1 MSNDQNKINSY
12 PFFEFHHD
20 HDHHHHTMLSEGFAF
35 PIVTDHYNPFMY
47 NLLQQQQ
54 QNPTEFQFQ
63 GYNTLDSPSPCNNTR
78 NSNDLA
84 IEGAAAGGGGG
95 GGGGDSFPLTPNS
108 SASISSQEA
117 GVEEDSSK
125 SKKEVE
131 TRACEEGDAKSKNVK
146 AKEKEGKKQR
156 QARFAFM
163 TKSEVDNLEDGYR
176 WRKYGQKAVK
186 NSPFPR
192 SYYRCTS
199 QKCIVKKRIE
209 RSYQDSSVVIT
220 TYEGQHNHHSPAVI
234 RGSAAAAMLA
244 PSLFSP
250 QPTPAFP
257 TFPPDMFFPPTTQRG
272 QTNPASFYT
281 QLTDSDRHQPPDIPD
296 QYSFLMPGAAMASSF
311 FHKPEP

>member
-1 MSNDQNKINSY
+1 
-12 PFFEFHHD
+12 
-20 HDHHHHTMLSEGFAF
+20 
-35 PIVTDHYNPFMY
+35 MY
-47 NLLQQQQ
+47 NLPQQQH
-54 QNPTEFQFQ
+54 QNPTEFHFQ
-63 GYNTLDSPSPCNNTR
+63 GYNTLDAPPSPCNTTR
-78 NSNDLA
+78 SNDL
-84 IEGAAAGGGGG
+84 AAAGGG
-95 GGGGDSFPLTPNS
+95 DSFRLTPNS

-131 TRACEEGDAKSKNVK
+131 TRAYLDFVCSK
-146 AKEKEGKKQR
+146 AKEKEVKKQR

-192 SYYRCTS
+192 CTS

-209 RSYQDSSVVIT
+209 RSYQDPSVVIT
-220 TYEGQHNHHSPAVI
+220 TYEGQHNHHSPAVV

-250 QPTPAFP
+250 RPTPAFP
-257 TFPPDMFFPPTTQRG
+257 TFPQDMLFPSTNERG
-272 QTNPASFYT
+272 QTSPAAFYT
-281 QLTDSDRHQPPDIPD
+281 QLTDSGHHQPPPPPDIPD
-296 QYSFLMPGAAMASSF
+296 QYSFLMPGAAMTSSF

>member
-1 MSNDQNKINSY
+1 MSNDQNKIINSN

-20 HDHHHHTMLSEGFAF
+20 HESEGFAF

-47 NLLQQQQ
+47 NLPQHHH

-63 GYNTLDSPSPCNNTR
+63 GYNTLDAPPSPCNTTR
-78 NSNDLA
+78 NSNDPA
-84 IEGAAAGGGGG
+84 VEAAAGSGGAGG

-125 SKKEVE
+125 SKKESRIGLV
-131 TRACEEGDAKSKNVK
+131 CSK

-163 TKSEVDNLEDGYR
+163 TKSEVENLEDGYR

-209 RSYQDSSVVIT
+209 RSYQDPTVVIT

-234 RGSAAAAMLA
+234 RGSVAAAMLA

-257 TFPPDMFFPPTTQRG
+257 TFPQDMFFPSTNERG
-272 QTNPASFYT
+272 QTSPAAFYT
-281 QLTDSDRHQPPDIPD
+281 QLTDSGRHHPPPDIPD
-296 QYSFLMPGAAMASSF
+296 QYSFLMPGAAMTSSF